1 MPSAGHGLHLNDDYV
16 IYDYI
21 QSLTGLMIIQQFAM
35 IQHKRREL
43 IKILPIMDIAV
54 IMTCVIDYR
63 WVHIL

>member
-43 IKILPIMDIAV
+43 KFCP
-54 IMTCVIDYR
+54 
-63 WVHIL
+63 

>member
-54 IMTCVIDYR
+54 IMTSVIDYR